1 MIFITWCMSCFPK
14 KIAQKSSAANYGS
27 CNHIHS
33 LSAKK
38 PKRSKVNM
46 HDLRAKVIEPE
57 LGQSQQQ
64 EIELA

>member
-1 MIFITWCMSCFPK
+1 MSCFLK
-14 KIAQKSSAANYGS
+14 QIVQTSSAANYGS
-27 CNHIHS
+27 CNHVHS

-46 HDLRAKVIEPE
+46 YDLRAKIIEPE

-64 EIELA
+64 GVELA